1 MSSKLLKR
9 FGRSFS
15 LRLSLWYTSIFIL
28 SAAALFLL
36 VYWLLATALQRKD
49 REVIESHLKEY
60 AAIYQSS
67 GVSALRSWISRSG
80 ETRKQ
85 KSFFVRIVGP
95 FNNSLILAAPEDW
108 IQFEVPAV
116 QFGVPRRIVWLRIPK
131 DEERDFTLAQMQLG
145 DGAVLQVG
153 RSTNSRELIL
163 QPFRRNFI
171 AVTVPILV
179 LGSFGGALFAYRAMQ
194 PVREIVAT
202 AQSIID
208 TGDLSRRVPLRKSE
222 DELDQLARL
231 FNRML
236 EKNQFLIKTMRES
249 LDNVAHDL
257 RTPLA
262 RMRGTAEVALRS
274 AADGEL
280 LKEALADCMEES
292 DRVLTMLK
300 TLMDVAEAESGA
312 IKLSLQKVEIGSLV
326 NEVVDLYAD
335 VAEEKKIAVT
345 TDFAEPCEAVVDP
358 ARIRQ
363 VFANLLDNAL
373 KYTTP
378 GGQLCI
384 QAHRDSSE
392 VKVQFRDTGM
402 GIPPEE
408 QGKIWD
414 RLYRGDKSRSQ
425 RGLGLGLSLVKAF
438 VEAHRGR
445 VEVASTVDKGSEFTI
460 HLPA

>member
-1 MSSKLLKR
+1 
-9 FGRSFS
+9 
-15 LRLSLWYTSIFIL
+15 
-28 SAAALFLL
+28 
-36 VYWLLATALQRKD
+36 
-49 REVIESHLKEY
+49 
-60 AAIYQSS
+60 
-67 GVSALRSWISRSG
+67 
-80 ETRKQ
+80 
-85 KSFFVRIVGP
+85 
-95 FNNSLILAAPEDW
+95 
-108 IQFEVPAV
+108 
-116 QFGVPRRIVWLRIPK
+116 
-131 DEERDFTLAQMQLG
+131 
-145 DGAVLQVG
+145 
-153 RSTNSRELIL
+153 
-163 QPFRRNFI
+163 
-171 AVTVPILV
+171 
-179 LGSFGGALFAYRAMQ
+179 
-194 PVREIVAT
+194 
-202 AQSIID
+202 
-208 TGDLSRRVPLRKSE
+208 
-222 DELDQLARL
+222 
-231 FNRML
+231 
-236 EKNQFLIKTMRES
+236 
-249 LDNVAHDL
+249 
-257 RTPLA
+257 
-262 RMRGTAEVALRS
+262 MRGTAEVALRS

-373 KYTTP
+373 KYTAP
-378 GGQLCI
+378 GGQVCI
-384 QAHRDSSE
+384 QAHRNTNE
-392 VKVQFRDTGM
+392 VRVQFRDNGM